1 MNAFKLLLLLSALV
15 AVMNI
20 PKYQEAPELVKLEL
34 IDGQTIPRSGTLI
47 IPTMLKW
54 DDVLVDSGNIG
65 VITLRVKE
73 MRFMYERSPNVN
85 RNEYV
90 LISPKAEVEIG
101 VKAGDLVEVVFVDG
115 EVVLHEI
122 LPPRIPVE
130 PVVREKRERKVAEK
144 ITYSSYEM
152 QDIEMPASLFKLW
165 HILKQQTSN
174 WHTEEKLASV
184 TGYSKK
190 KVRMCLRELRDMEK
204 IELETSTQGIK
215 ITLRSYLC

>member
-1 MNAFKLLLLLSALV
+1 MNNYFDMFEATDKTVADFNAIFTRSKLYYPLTSSVTIGKLV
-15 AVMNI
+15 
-20 PKYQEAPELVKLEL
+20 QGGFRE
-34 IDGQTIPRSGTLI
+34 
-47 IPTMLKW
+47 
-54 DDVLVDSGNIG
+54 
-65 VITLRVKE
+65 
-73 MRFMYERSPNVN
+73 
-85 RNEYV
+85 
-90 LISPKAEVEIG
+90 
-101 VKAGDLVEVVFVDG
+101 VFVDG

-152 QDIEMPASLFKLW
+152 QDIDMPASLFKLW